1 MKLACQEEI
10 FMISKPRTGHAYLK
24 KLWIESFAAI
34 YGQIKKINWPQG
46 YNFRRVMGLKL
57 DWASEG
63 QEVSQVTILVDHSCL
78 NFVGLVPQRGF

>member
-1 MKLACQEEI
+1 M
-10 FMISKPRTGHAYLK
+10 
-24 KLWIESFAAI
+24 WIESFAAI
-34 YGQIKKINWPQG
+34 YGQIKKLIGLKG

-63 QEVSQVTILVDHSCL
+63 EEVSQGTILIDHGYL

>member
-1 MKLACQEEI
+1 
-10 FMISKPRTGHAYLK
+10 
-24 KLWIESFAAI
+24 
-34 YGQIKKINWPQG
+34 
-46 YNFRRVMGLKL
+46 MGLKL